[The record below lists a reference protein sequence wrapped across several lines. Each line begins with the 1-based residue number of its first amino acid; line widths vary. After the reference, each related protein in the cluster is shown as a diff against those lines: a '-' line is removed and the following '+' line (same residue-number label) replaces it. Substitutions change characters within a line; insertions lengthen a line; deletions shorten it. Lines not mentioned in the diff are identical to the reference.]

1 MTPKTVISE
10 QFVSP
15 QKQVQNK
22 QRTSL
27 AGERLFLT
35 MIDYF
40 SLC

>member
-10 QFVSP
+10 QFT